1 MKNFNKILLLALA
14 SLANA
19 CATHQPMPVV
29 ESVDLERFMGDW
41 YVIANIP
48 TFLEKD
54 AYNPVESYRLEDDG
68 TIATTFAFNKGSLEG
83 ELKQYHPRGFVTDAQ
98 SNAVWGMQFIWP
110 IKADY
115 RIVYL
120 DDDYEH
126 TIIGRKAR
134 DYVWIMSRKS
144 SISEKKYQSL
154 VKEIGRLGYG
164 LEGLRRAV
172 HAPAEQVVSHPYS
185 EIEYSA
191 ISRGTSDRV
200 VIDKIGYKRFVGDQV
215 ESKEV
220 FGSAERYQLD
230 GLMKDV
236 DVVSLAS
243 LVVPSKRHQFDGA
256 MLATLEI
263 NSLGRTY
270 ESPSFDH
277 DNPPVE
283 LRALVAFIQGLR

>member
-68 TIATTFAFNKGSLEG
+68 TIATTFTFNKGSLGG
-83 ELKQYHPRGFVTDAQ
+83 ELKQYHPRGFVTDIQ

-134 DYVWIMSRKS
+134 DFVWIMSRNS
-144 SISEKKYQSL
+144 SISDKKYQSL
-154 VKEIGRLGYG
+154 VDEVGRLGYD
-164 LEGLRRAV
+164 LDGLRRAV
-172 HAPAEQVVSHPYS
+172 HAPAEQAVSQPYS

-200 VIDKIGYKRFVGDQV
+200 VIDKSSYKRYVGNKLH
-215 ESKEV
+215 STGI
-220 FGSAERYQLD
+220 FTSAERNQLNGMVKGID
-230 GLMKDV
+230 L
-236 DVVSLAS
+236 VSMANIE
-243 LVVPSKRHQFDGA
+243 VPSKRHQFDGA
-256 MLATLEI
+256 MLTTLSI
-263 NSLGRTY
+263 SNAAQSHN
-270 ESPSFDH
+270 SPSFDH
-277 DNPPVE
+277 DNPPA
-283 LRALVAFIQGLR
+283 ALQAIVTFMQNLP

>member
-1 MKNFNKILLLALA
+1 MKTFNKILLLALA

-68 TIATTFAFNKGSLEG
+68 TIATTFTFNKGSLEG
-83 ELKQYHPRGFVTDAQ
+83 ELKQYHPRGFVTDIQ

-144 SISEKKYQSL
+144 SISDEKYQSL
-154 VKEIGRLGYG
+154 VEEVGRLGYG

-172 HAPAEQVVSHPYS
+172 HAPAEQAASHPYS

-191 ISRGTSDRV
+191 IGRGTSDRV
-200 VIDKIGYKRFVGDQV
+200 VIDKIGYKRFAGDQV
-215 ESKEV
+215 QSKEV

-230 GLMKDV
+230 VLMKDV

-256 MLATLEI
+256 MLATLEVT
-263 NSLGRTY
+263 SFDRTY
-270 ESPSFDH
+270 KSRSFDH
-277 DNPPVE
+277 DNPPLE
-283 LRALVAFIQGLR
+283 LRALMAFIQGLR